1 MSDKSVVPK
10 RRIILNAIVFIMFN
24 LPILIM
30 AYTELILGPAFT
42 AMQWKISVSMAI
54 ASGCLYL
61 AVSIYCEGKRHS
73 EKYGD

>member
-1 MSDKSVVPK
+1 MSDESVVPK

-42 AMQWKISVSMAI
+42 AMQWKISIFMAI

-61 AVSIYCEGKRHS
+61 AVSIHCESKRYS